1 MIGFVN
7 PLVACG
13 GTDARRRS
21 MICNAK
27 KPRSKR
33 GFSTNGKDEELER
46 IASEWRRKQ
55 KREEEK
61 KTMKKEKEEKIASQQ
76 AKRAAD
82 KKNRSSST
90 MTSGDGGAAPTSR
103 KNPYVEPAKSS
114 GRTTLKPEEVAG
126 VRFGGSFTMDIPR
139 TRVPEIAFM
148 GRSNVGKSSTINCLT
163 GLKKKVAKTSKQ
175 PGRTQQINFFILS
188 DAEQQDLA
196 TLVDLPGYGFAKIG
210 MEDQRSIE
218 VFLEKY
224 LSDREELKLV
234 VILVDSRREPQA
246 TDIALVNTLRQFPC
260 KTQIVMTKID
270 LMTPSNLSKNAQAFA
285 EAAGLTDDDEDLIFF
300 SAVTGQGRG
309 LLWQAAQEAI
319 AMS

>member
-7 PLVACG
+7 PLVSSGCADG
-13 GTDARRRS
+13 MRRS

-61 KTMKKEKEEKIASQQ
+61 KNMKKRKEEQIASQQ

-82 KKNRSSST
+82 KKNRNSTT
-90 MTSGDGGAAPTSR
+90 MTSGDRGIATTSR

-114 GRTTLKPEEVAG
+114 GRTTFKPEEVAG

-139 TRVPEIAFM
+139 TRVPEIAFI

-210 MEDQRSIE
+210 MEDQRNIE
-218 VFLEKY
+218 IFLEQY
-224 LSDREELKLV
+224 
-234 VILVDSRREPQA
+234 A
-246 TDIALVNTLRQFPC
+246 
-260 KTQIVMTKID
+260 
-270 LMTPSNLSKNAQAFA
+270 PSEQQTAS
-285 EAAGLTDDDEDLIFF
+285 
-300 SAVTGQGRG
+300 GR
-309 LLWQAAQEAI
+309 
-319 AMS
+319 S